1 MLQMTGAPR
10 AVAAGLREAR
20 VSSGDTE
27 GRGQRTTA
35 WAGALLEG
43 AGSMRLCWSVALLLA
58 AAGAAGKASSRR
70 PRGAEVSSS
79 SSESPVVIFFF
90 FKGKTKNHSILGR
103 RGKWHEVLSK
113 QLKGE

>member
-27 GRGQRTTA
+27 DRGQRITA

-70 PRGAEVSSS
+70 PRGAKVSSS
-79 SSESPVVIFFF
+79 NSESPVVIFF
-90 FKGKTKNHSILGR
+90 
-103 RGKWHEVLSK
+103 
-113 QLKGE
+113 

>member
-1 MLQMTGAPR
+1 MKITPLQTPPPYEKPRIEMLQMTGAPR

-27 GRGQRTTA
+27 DRGQRITA

-70 PRGAEVSSS
+70 PRGAKVN
-79 SSESPVVIFFF
+79 SESPVVIFF
-90 FKGKTKNHSILGR
+90 
-103 RGKWHEVLSK
+103 
-113 QLKGE
+113 